1 MQLEILVRDEGK
13 TAFAVIGVGDAV
25 CLAGFVLPNTVPVK
39 LRRKRAHVRPRP
51 ARASGFLDKRIDP
64 DARRG
69 EPKRLAAH
77 LALVRAVPDI
87 GSVREPAEILRHGLG
102 ALEREYLAVVGMPR
116 AAAEKIV
123 VDVGRV
129 VRVINMRR
137 GDLGASRKRHG
148 APVPVRHHVAYLHAA
163 AVADHKVRARPVM
176 VPGRFDRIPRRTAE
190 NEFRAASV
198 KLEVFKP
205 VDHDGIAEAAVDAGR
220 EQNFRRT
227 DALRLAHCRR
237 NCRAVVVVRHRK
249 AEILRFEND
258 ASVRPRRGDG
268 DFTSACRI
276 GTKRRRSV
284 VLAERNR
291 IHRGKCAAGKTRRTQ
306 HHQHVL

>member
-1 MQLEILVRDEGK
+1 MPY
-13 TAFAVIGVGDAV
+13 VG
-25 CLAGFVLPNTVPVK
+25 PT
-39 LRRKRAHVRPRP
+39 H
-51 ARASGFLDKRIDP
+51 
-64 DARRG
+64 
-69 EPKRLAAH
+69 
-77 LALVRAVPDI
+77 
-87 GSVREPAEILRHGLG
+87 EPAEILRHRLG

-227 DALRLAHCRR
+227 GALRLAQRR
-237 NCRAVVVVRHRK
+237 RDCRAVVVVRHRK

-268 DFTSACRI
+268 DFTGACRI

-284 VLAERNR
+284 VLAERDRSGRSRRRREKRRRQYKLQHESLVPHCITSHSSVLHCSLNSAR
-291 IHRGKCAAGKTRRTQ
+291 VWSVTGSSRSQPSTLTRSAALSAVVMR
-306 HHQHVL
+306 